1 MIVGQSVRHGRHSF
15 LQYATHFTQLLTD
28 NIKMDTALDFNFQY
42 YSFNNIDQ
50 NIYFCWLCWLKYS
63 CISGW
68 QSRLFVVMDG
78 HVCSVLIIFII
89 IQYGNSTH
97 SLIISFSSLFGDNL
111 KTWSSVDILLQES
124 EDALLFLYPTSETKW
139 EDPRNDWADWLRQSK
154 YLVLLKYHLW

>member
-50 NIYFCWLCWLKYS
+50 NIYFCWLCGLKYS

-97 SLIISFSSLFGDNL
+97 SLIISFSSLSLYIKRGCPCVCYPQPSNVL
-111 KTWSSVDILLQES
+111 YLLCKKFS
-124 EDALLFLYPTSETKW
+124 KGVIFAL
-139 EDPRNDWADWLRQSK
+139 
-154 YLVLLKYHLW
+154 